1 MADRINLD
9 RKGFAKGS
17 QPVVFGDQTT
27 DALAGMVLAL
37 LGEVMVLKDRLDANE
52 RMLAGARLHGPDDV
66 DHYQPD
72 AAARAYRNAY
82 RQGCYDRVLGAAR
95 DRLLPEALAE
105 HQAFE
110 SELAQV
116 SVAD

>member
-1 MADRINLD
+1 MAERKNLD
-9 RKGFAKGS
+9 RKAFAKGS

-52 RMLAGARLHGPDDV
+52 RLLAAARLHGPGDV
-66 DHYQPD
+66 DAFEPD
-72 AAARAYRNAY
+72 AAGRAHRGAY
-82 RQGCYDRVLGAAR
+82 RQAIYDRVLGVAR

-105 HQAFE
+105 QQAYE
-110 SELAQV
+110 GELHRV
-116 SVAD
+116 EAD